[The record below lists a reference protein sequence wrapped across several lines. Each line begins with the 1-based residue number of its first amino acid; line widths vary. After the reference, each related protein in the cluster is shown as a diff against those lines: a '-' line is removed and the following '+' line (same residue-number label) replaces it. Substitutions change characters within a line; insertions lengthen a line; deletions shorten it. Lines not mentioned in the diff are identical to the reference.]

1 MKAIIN
7 STAILPNEQ
16 GDFRAVEDVAI
27 LYGEKI
33 ERILPMTEFQQT
45 AEVESVYDAG
55 GGYVSPG
62 FINIHIHGCVG
73 YDAMDDD
80 ARALPAMQE
89 FQATTGVTSFYP
101 TTMTYDFP
109 TIYRALDRVR
119 QAMAGAAQG
128 ARIAGC
134 HMEGPFINQQFKGA
148 QAGKNI
154 TRADFAAIAPY
165 QDIVKLITLAPE
177 MLEGDYQFLD
187 RCREAGIIVSCGHS
201 AVDYDMAVDVITH
214 HGAAHITH
222 LFNGMPVMHHRQ
234 PGLVGAALDT
244 IANCELIADN
254 VHSHP
259 AAQRIVY
266 RAKQGKHIILIT
278 DSMRACGLADGE
290 SELGGQKVFVKGTH
304 ATLADGTIAG
314 SVLRMNDAVAIFAEN
329 TGAPL
334 SAVIG
339 MVTRTPAEELGIYDR
354 TGSLTVGKLADITI
368 LDQQLKV
375 QATIVAGQ
383 MVYSCKQE

>member
-1 MKAIIN
+1 
-7 STAILPNEQ
+7 
-16 GDFRAVEDVAI
+16 
-27 LYGEKI
+27 
-33 ERILPMTEFQQT
+33 
-45 AEVESVYDAG
+45 
-55 GGYVSPG
+55 
-62 FINIHIHGCVG
+62 
-73 YDAMDDD
+73 
-80 ARALPAMQE
+80 
-89 FQATTGVTSFYP
+89 
-101 TTMTYDFP
+101 
-109 TIYRALDRVR
+109 
-119 QAMAGAAQG
+119 
-128 ARIAGC
+128 
-134 HMEGPFINQQFKGA
+134 
-148 QAGKNI
+148 
-154 TRADFAAIAPY
+154 
-165 QDIVKLITLAPE
+165 
-177 MLEGDYQFLD
+177 
-187 RCREAGIIVSCGHS
+187 
-201 AVDYDMAVDVITH
+201 
-214 HGAAHITH
+214 
-222 LFNGMPVMHHRQ
+222 MHHRQ